1 MFSEPTPTFSHAPEF
16 RERHPVLNAALCC
29 VAFLPRSFVRRFSGA
44 HPESD
49 ATTALEITESDFYR
63 TAPEAASALWL
74 TVGVAWIG
82 FFLPLWDEPPAFT
95 GTVCAATG
103 AAALLRWRSAFSAWK
118 ARASLT
124 GYLPLVWSLED
135 QIALVRGLMY
145 RETARGT
152 RTAGEGRGAGL
163 LEKTLERTLPA
174 APAVPFV
181 PSVSSVS
188 SVPAASGGVASG
200 RASARALPSSDPDPA
215 PEAEAIARAKDLH
228 AALRA
233 AATGKTPRITPSEAA
248 RIRHV
253 VYGSG
258 FPWTR
263 RHAILLRGLRAT
275 DEARWHLPEWSDA
288 WLRNE
293 RRRGNEKTASG
304 RVHGVGGGEERL
316 IVREIGEVP
325 AGTVILGGTQTGK
338 GVVLTNLVSQSI
350 FWGRTTV
357 VVDPKSSPRM
367 WDLVRASAEAV
378 GKDAF
383 RFHPLAAD
391 SVAIDLLAGAKRAG
405 EIATRI
411 VDATGMEA
419 SDFRSYCLLAV
430 SVVCEAMMVLG
441 EGPTLRSIHYAVF
454 GAGGLESL
462 MTRLADRVVDPWIE
476 RYPAARER
484 LKALIPEEIPGRGG
498 KLGAGPAETLRKI
511 AFWEAFL
518 GPGAVKAPLCL
529 IESQAEELDKTDPD
543 EAATLR
549 GTVTMLWR
557 AMRAERAATLA
568 GERGNPAAARLEAEE
583 KAMSELV
590 SDFRHDVTHR
600 EKTISS
606 LRKPLSQLT
615 EGELGRLLSPSV
627 DRIDA
632 TVVTLE
638 RIVRG
643 RGILYASLDALKDR
657 DLADTVGRL
666 LLAGLVTL
674 AGDLYN
680 TASSG
685 THADPIELF
694 IDEVSNVANRP
705 LLEIAN
711 KGLEAGMHLTIVAQT
726 VNDLGIGMGSREMA
740 EAVLGNL
747 RNVIV
752 CNTEDRT
759 TQEWVCEH
767 VERVRVPVMTAGRS
781 ATTTRLGDRS
791 AAKSTRI
798 DAEEVPLVEP
808 ADLGTLPPQEAFVI
822 LSGAVWKVRFPQIRS
837 GVPARLALNAAGAPK
852 PARRFG
858 ERLRLAL
865 ARLLPRAARVR
876 IENAVA
882 AREAARWT
890 GEARTES
897 EWLKAN
903 G

>member
-1 MFSEPTPTFSHAPEF
+1 MSSESTSAHTPVHTPEF
-16 RERHPVLNAALCC
+16 RERHPVLNAALQG
-29 VAFLPRSFVRRFSGA
+29 AAYLPRSFVRRFSGG

-63 TAPEAASALWL
+63 TAPEAASAVWL

-82 FFLPLWDEPPAFT
+82 FFVPLWDEPLAFT
-95 GTVCAATG
+95 GTILAVT
-103 AAALLRWRSAFSAWK
+103 AAAAVLRWRSAFSAWK

-135 QIALVRGLMY
+135 QIALVRGLVN

-152 RTAGEGRGAGL
+152 RTAGEGRSAGL
-163 LEKTLERTLPA
+163 LEKTLEGTLPA
-174 APAVPFV
+174 APVV
-181 PSVSSVS
+181 PSVP
-188 SVPAASGGVASG
+188 SVPTTSLGVASG
-200 RASARALPSSDPDPA
+200 RASAGALPSSDPDPA

-263 RHAILLRGLRAT
+263 KHAILLRGLRAT

-391 SVAIDLLAGAKRAG
+391 SVAIDVLAGAKRAG

-484 LKALIPEEIPGRGG
+484 LKALNPEGIMGRGG

-638 RIVRG
+638 RIVRS

-781 ATTTRLGDRS
+781 ATTTHLGDRS

-798 DAEEVPLVEP
+798 DAEEVPLIEP

-837 GVPARLALNAAGAPK
+837 GVPARLALNAAGEPK
-852 PARRFG
+852 RKRRFG
-858 ERLRLAL
+858 ERLRWAL
-865 ARLLPRAARVR
+865 ARLLPRASRVR

-890 GEARTES
+890 GEARTEA

>member
-1 MFSEPTPTFSHAPEF
+1 MSSESTSAHTPVHTPEF
-16 RERHPVLNAALCC
+16 RERHPVLNAALQG
-29 VAFLPRSFVRRFSGA
+29 AAYLPRSFVRRFSGG

-95 GTVCAATG
+95 GTVLAVTASAAV
-103 AAALLRWRSAFSAWK
+103 LRWRSAFSAWK

-135 QIALVRGLMY
+135 QIALVRGLVN

-152 RTAGEGRGAGL
+152 RSAGEAQSTKL
-163 LEKTLERTLPA
+163 LEKTLKGTLPA
-174 APAVPFV
+174 APAVQSV
-181 PSVSSVS
+181 PSPVGISGVS
-188 SVPAASGGVASG
+188 AGM
-200 RASARALPSSDPDPA
+200 LPSSDPDPA

-263 RHAILLRGLRAT
+263 KHTILLRGLRAT
-275 DEARWHLPEWSDA
+275 DEARWQLPEWSDA

-293 RRRGNEKTASG
+293 RRRGHEKTASG

-350 FWGRTTV
+350 FLGRTTV

-391 SVAIDLLAGAKRAG
+391 SVAIDVLAGAKRAG

-476 RYPAARER
+476 RYPAAREQ
-484 LKALIPEEIPGRGG
+484 LKALNPEGITGRGG

-518 GPGAVKAPLCL
+518 GPGAVKAPLYL
-529 IESQAEELDKTDPD
+529 VESQAEELDKTDPD

-568 GERGNPAAARLEAEE
+568 GERGNPAASRLEAEE

-590 SDFRHDVTHR
+590 SDFRHDVMHR

-638 RIVRG
+638 RIVRS

-781 ATTTRLGDRS
+781 ATTTHLGDRS

-798 DAEEVPLVEP
+798 DAEEVPLIEP

-837 GVPARLALNAAGAPK
+837 GVPARLALNAAGEPK
-852 PARRFG
+852 RKRRFG
-858 ERLRLAL
+858 ERLRWAL
-865 ARLLPRAARVR
+865 ARLLPRASRVR

-890 GEARTES
+890 GEARTEA

>member
-1 MFSEPTPTFSHAPEF
+1 MSSESTSAHTPVHTPEF
-16 RERHPVLNAALCC
+16 RERHPVLNAALQG
-29 VAFLPRSFVRRFSGA
+29 AAYLPRSFVRRFSGG

-63 TAPEAASALWL
+63 TAPEAASAVWL

-82 FFLPLWDEPPAFT
+82 FFVPLWDEPLAFT
-95 GTVCAATG
+95 GTVLAVT
-103 AAALLRWRSAFSAWK
+103 AAAAVLRWRSAFSAWK

-135 QIALVRGLMY
+135 QIALVRGLVN

-152 RTAGEGRGAGL
+152 RTAGEGRSAGL
-163 LEKTLERTLPA
+163 LEKTLEGTLPA
-174 APAVPFV
+174 APVV
-181 PSVSSVS
+181 PSVP
-188 SVPAASGGVASG
+188 SVPTTSLGVASG
-200 RASARALPSSDPDPA
+200 RASAGALPSSDPDPA

-263 RHAILLRGLRAT
+263 KHAILLRGLRAT

-391 SVAIDLLAGAKRAG
+391 SVAIDVLAGAKRAG

-484 LKALIPEEIPGRGG
+484 LKALNPEGIMGRGG

-638 RIVRG
+638 RIVRS

-781 ATTTRLGDRS
+781 ATTTHLGDRS

-798 DAEEVPLVEP
+798 DAEEVPLIEP

-837 GVPARLALNAAGAPK
+837 GVPARLALNAAGEPK
-852 PARRFG
+852 RKRRFG
-858 ERLRLAL
+858 ERLRWAL
-865 ARLLPRAARVR
+865 ARLLPRASRVR

-890 GEARTES
+890 GEARTEA

>member
-1 MFSEPTPTFSHAPEF
+1 M
-16 RERHPVLNAALCC
+16 
-29 VAFLPRSFVRRFSGA
+29 
-44 HPESD
+44 
-49 ATTALEITESDFYR
+49 
-63 TAPEAASALWL
+63 WL

-82 FFLPLWDEPPAFT
+82 FFVPLWDEPLAFT
-95 GTVCAATG
+95 GTVLAVT
-103 AAALLRWRSAFSAWK
+103 AAAAVLRWRSAFSAWK

-135 QIALVRGLMY
+135 QIALVRGLVN

-152 RTAGEGRGAGL
+152 RTAGEGRSAGL
-163 LEKTLERTLPA
+163 LEKTLEGTLPA
-174 APAVPFV
+174 APVV
-181 PSVSSVS
+181 PSVP
-188 SVPAASGGVASG
+188 SVPTTSLGVASG
-200 RASARALPSSDPDPA
+200 RASAGALPSSDPDPA

-263 RHAILLRGLRAT
+263 KHAILLRGLRAT

-391 SVAIDLLAGAKRAG
+391 SVAIDVLAGAKRAG

-484 LKALIPEEIPGRGG
+484 LKALNPEGIMGRGG

-638 RIVRG
+638 RIVRS

-781 ATTTRLGDRS
+781 ATTTHLGDRS

-798 DAEEVPLVEP
+798 DAEEVPLIEP

-837 GVPARLALNAAGAPK
+837 GVPARLALNAAGEPK
-852 PARRFG
+852 RKRRFG
-858 ERLRLAL
+858 ERLRWAL
-865 ARLLPRAARVR
+865 ARLLPRASRVR

-890 GEARTES
+890 GEARTEA

>member
-1 MFSEPTPTFSHAPEF
+1 MFSEPTPTSSHAPEF

-29 VAFLPRSFVRRFSGA
+29 AAFLPRSFVRRFSGGY
-44 HPESD
+44 PESD

-82 FFLPLWDEPPAFT
+82 FFIPFWDEPLALT
-95 GTVCAATG
+95 GTVWAATG
-103 AAALLRWRSAFSAWK
+103 AWAVLRWRSAFSAWK

-152 RTAGEGRGAGL
+152 RTAGEGRSAGL
-163 LEKTLERTLPA
+163 LEKTLEGTLPA
-174 APAVPFV
+174 APAVPSV
-181 PSVSSVS
+181 P
-188 SVPAASGGVASG
+188 SVPAASGGLASG
-200 RASARALPSSDPDPA
+200 RASAGTLPSSDPDPA

-275 DEARWHLPEWSDA
+275 DETRWHLPEWSDA

-411 VDATGMEA
+411 VDAAGMEA

-476 RYPAARER
+476 RYPAAREH
-484 LKALIPEEIPGRGG
+484 LKALDPEGITGRGG

-615 EGELGRLLSPSV
+615 EGELGRLLSPCV

-638 RIVRG
+638 RIVRS

-685 THADPIELF
+685 THADPVELF

-781 ATTTRLGDRS
+781 AATTRLGDRS
-791 AAKSTRI
+791 ATKSTRI
-798 DAEEVPLVEP
+798 DAEEVPLIEP

-837 GVPARLALNAAGAPK
+837 GVPARLALNAAGEPK
-852 PARRFG
+852 RKRRFG
-858 ERLRLAL
+858 ERLRWAL
-865 ARLLPRAARVR
+865 ARLLPRASRVR

-897 EWLKAN
+897 EWLRAN

>member
-1 MFSEPTPTFSHAPEF
+1 MSSESTSAHTPVHTPEF
-16 RERHPVLNAALCC
+16 RERHPVLNAALQG
-29 VAFLPRSFVRRFSGA
+29 AAYLPRSFVRRFSGG

-82 FFLPLWDEPPAFT
+82 FFVPLWDEPPALT
-95 GTVCAATG
+95 GTVLTVTG
-103 AAALLRWRSAFSAWK
+103 AAAVLRWRSAFSAWK

-135 QIALVRGLMY
+135 QIALVRGLVN

-152 RTAGEGRGAGL
+152 RSAGEARSTEL
-163 LEKTLERTLPA
+163 LEKTLKGTLPA
-174 APAVPFV
+174 APAVQSV
-181 PSVSSVS
+181 PSATALS
-188 SVPAASGGVASG
+188 AGASG
-200 RASARALPSSDPDPA
+200 DPDPA

-263 RHAILLRGLRAT
+263 KHTILLRGLRAT
-275 DEARWHLPEWSDA
+275 DEARWQLPEWSDA

-293 RRRGNEKTASG
+293 RRRGHEKTASG

-391 SVAIDLLAGAKRAG
+391 SVAIDVLAGAKRAG

-476 RYPAARER
+476 RYPAAREQ
-484 LKALIPEEIPGRGG
+484 LKALNPEGITGRGG

-518 GPGAVKAPLCL
+518 GPGAVKAPLYL
-529 IESQAEELDKTDPD
+529 VESQAEELDKTDPD

-568 GERGNPAAARLEAEE
+568 GERGNPAASRLEAEE

-590 SDFRHDVTHR
+590 SDFRHDVMHR

-638 RIVRG
+638 RIVRS

-781 ATTTRLGDRS
+781 ATTTHLGDRS

-798 DAEEVPLVEP
+798 DAEEVPLIEP

-837 GVPARLALNAAGAPK
+837 GVPARLALNAAGEPK
-852 PARRFG
+852 RKRRFG
-858 ERLRLAL
+858 ERLRWAL
-865 ARLLPRAARVR
+865 ARLLPRASRVR

-890 GEARTES
+890 GEARTEA

>member
-1 MFSEPTPTFSHAPEF
+1 MFSEPTPTSSHTPEF
-16 RERHPVLNAALCC
+16 RERHPVLNAALRC
-29 VAFLPRSFVRRFSGA
+29 ATFLPRSFVRRFSGG

-82 FFLPLWDEPPAFT
+82 FFIPFWDEPLALT
-95 GTVCAATG
+95 GTVWAATG
-103 AAALLRWRSAFSAWK
+103 AWAVLRWRSAFSAWK

-152 RTAGEGRGAGL
+152 RSAGEGRSAGL
-163 LEKTLERTLPA
+163 LEKTLEGTLPA
-174 APAVPFV
+174 APAVPSV
-181 PSVSSVS
+181 PSV
-188 SVPAASGGVASG
+188 PATSGGLASG
-200 RASARALPSSDPDPA
+200 RASAGALPSSDPDPA

-275 DEARWHLPEWSDA
+275 DETRWHLPEWSDA

-316 IVREIGEVP
+316 VVREIGEVP

-411 VDATGMEA
+411 VDAAGMEA

-476 RYPAARER
+476 RYPAAREH
-484 LKALIPEEIPGRGG
+484 LKALDPEGITGRGG

-638 RIVRG
+638 RIVRS

-685 THADPIELF
+685 THADPVELF

-767 VERVRVPVMTAGRS
+767 VECVRVPVMTAGRS
-781 ATTTRLGDRS
+781 AATTRLGDRS
-791 AAKSTRI
+791 ATKSTRI
-798 DAEEVPLVEP
+798 DAEEVPLIEP

-837 GVPARLALNAAGAPK
+837 GVPARLALNAAGEPK
-852 PARRFG
+852 RKRRFG
-858 ERLRLAL
+858 ERLRWAL
-865 ARLLPRAARVR
+865 ARLLPRASRVR

-890 GEARTES
+890 GEARTET

>member
-1 MFSEPTPTFSHAPEF
+1 MSSESTSAHTPEF
-16 RERHPVLNAALCC
+16 RERHPVLNAALQG
-29 VAFLPRSFVRRFSGA
+29 AAYLPRSFVRRFSGG

-82 FFLPLWDEPPAFT
+82 FFMPLWDEPPAFT
-95 GTVCAATG
+95 GTVLAVTASAAV
-103 AAALLRWRSAFSAWK
+103 LRWRSAFSAWK

-135 QIALVRGLMY
+135 QIALVRGLVN

-152 RTAGEGRGAGL
+152 RSGGEARSTEF
-163 LEKTLERTLPA
+163 LEKTLKGTLPA
-174 APAVPFV
+174 APAVQSV
-181 PSVSSVS
+181 PSVPSPVGVS
-188 SVPAASGGVASG
+188 GVSEASG
-200 RASARALPSSDPDPA
+200 ASAGAQPSGDPDPA

-263 RHAILLRGLRAT
+263 KHAILLRGLRAT

-391 SVAIDLLAGAKRAG
+391 SVAIDVLAGAKRAG

-476 RYPAARER
+476 RYPAAREQ
-484 LKALIPEEIPGRGG
+484 LKALNPEGITGRGG

-518 GPGAVKAPLCL
+518 GPGAVKAPLYL
-529 IESQAEELDKTDPD
+529 VESRAEELDKTDPD

-638 RIVRG
+638 RIVRS

-781 ATTTRLGDRS
+781 ATTTHLGDRS

-798 DAEEVPLVEP
+798 DAEEVPLIEP

-837 GVPARLALNAAGAPK
+837 GVPARLALNAAGEPK
-852 PARRFG
+852 RKRRFG
-858 ERLRLAL
+858 ERLRWAL
-865 ARLLPRAARVR
+865 ARLLPRASRVR

-890 GEARTES
+890 GEARTEA

>member
-1 MFSEPTPTFSHAPEF
+1 MFSEPTPTSSHTPEF
-16 RERHPVLNAALCC
+16 RERHPALNAALRC
-29 VAFLPRSFVRRFSGA
+29 ATLLPRSFVRRFSGG

-82 FFLPLWDEPPAFT
+82 FFIPFWDEPLALT
-95 GTVCAATG
+95 GTVWAATG
-103 AAALLRWRSAFSAWK
+103 AWAVLRWRSAFSAWK

-152 RTAGEGRGAGL
+152 RTAGEGRSAGL
-163 LEKTLERTLPA
+163 LEKTLQGTLPA
-174 APAVPFV
+174 APSV
-181 PSVSSVS
+181 PSV
-188 SVPAASGGVASG
+188 PATSGGLASG
-200 RASARALPSSDPDPA
+200 RASAGALPSSDPDPA

-316 IVREIGEVP
+316 VVREIGEVP

-411 VDATGMEA
+411 VDAAGMEA

-484 LKALIPEEIPGRGG
+484 LKALDPEGITGRGG

-638 RIVRG
+638 RIVRS

-767 VERVRVPVMTAGRS
+767 VECVRVPVMTAGRS
-781 ATTTRLGDRS
+781 AATTRLGDRS
-791 AAKSTRI
+791 ATKSTRI
-798 DAEEVPLVEP
+798 DAEEVPLIEP

-837 GVPARLALNAAGAPK
+837 GVPARLALNAAGEPK
-852 PARRFG
+852 RKRRFG
-858 ERLRLAL
+858 ERLRWAL
-865 ARLLPRAARVR
+865 ARLLPRASRVR

-890 GEARTES
+890 GEARTET

>member
-1 MFSEPTPTFSHAPEF
+1 MFSEPTPTSSHAPEF
-16 RERHPVLNAALCC
+16 RERHPALNAALRC
-29 VAFLPRSFVRRFSGA
+29 ATFLPRSFVRRFSGG

-82 FFLPLWDEPPAFT
+82 FFIPFWDEPLALT
-95 GTVCAATG
+95 GTVWAATG
-103 AAALLRWRSAFSAWK
+103 AWAVLRWRSAFSAWK

-152 RTAGEGRGAGL
+152 RTAGEGRSAGL
-163 LEKTLERTLPA
+163 LEKTLEGTLPA
-174 APAVPFV
+174 APAVPSV
-181 PSVSSVS
+181 PSV
-188 SVPAASGGVASG
+188 PATSGGLASG
-200 RASARALPSSDPDPA
+200 RASAGALPSSDPDPA

-378 GKDAF
+378 GKDAL

-411 VDATGMEA
+411 VDAAGMEA

-484 LKALIPEEIPGRGG
+484 LKALDPEGITGRGG

-685 THADPIELF
+685 THADPVELF

-767 VERVRVPVMTAGRS
+767 VECVRVPVMTAGRS
-781 ATTTRLGDRS
+781 AATTRLGDRS
-791 AAKSTRI
+791 ATKSTRI
-798 DAEEVPLVEP
+798 DAEEVPLIEP

-837 GVPARLALNAAGAPK
+837 GVPARLALNAAGEPK
-852 PARRFG
+852 RKRRFG
-858 ERLRLAL
+858 ERLRWAL
-865 ARLLPRAARVR
+865 ARLLPRASRVR

-890 GEARTES
+890 GEARTET

>member
-1 MFSEPTPTFSHAPEF
+1 MTSEPTPFSAHAPEF
-16 RERHPVLNAALCC
+16 RERHPVLNAALRG
-29 VAFLPRSFVRRFSGA
+29 ATFFPRGLVRRFSGG

-49 ATTALEITESDFYR
+49 ATTALEIAESDFYR
-63 TAPEAASALWL
+63 TAPEAASAVWL
-74 TVGVAWIG
+74 TIGVAWIG
-82 FFLPLWDEPPAFT
+82 FFIPLWDEPLALT
-95 GTVCAATG
+95 GTIWAATG
-103 AAALLRWRSAFSAWK
+103 AGAALRWRSARAAWK

-135 QIALVRGLMY
+135 QIALVRGLMH

-152 RTAGEGRGAGL
+152 RSAGDSRSTVL
-163 LEKTLERTLPA
+163 LEQALARTLPK
-174 APAVPFV
+174 APTSPDAPSSV
-181 PSVSSVS
+181 PSVTPLGSNS
-188 SVPAASGGVASG
+188 
-200 RASARALPSSDPDPA
+200 DPA
-215 PEAEAIARAKDLH
+215 PDAEVIARAKDLH

-233 AATGKTPRITPSEAA
+233 AASGETPRITPSESA

-253 VYGSG
+253 VYGTG

-263 RHAILLRGLRAT
+263 RHAILLRSLRAA

-293 RRRGNEKTASG
+293 RRRGPEKTASG
-304 RVHGVGGGEERL
+304 RVHGVGGGEDRP

-350 FWGRTTV
+350 FWGRTTI

-391 SVAIDLLAGAKRAG
+391 SVAIDVLAGAKRAG

-441 EGPTLRSIHYAVF
+441 EGPTLRSVHYAIF

-484 LKALIPEEIPGRGG
+484 LEALEPEGIVGRGG

-518 GPGAVKAPLCL
+518 GPGAVKAPLFL
-529 IESQAEELDKTDPD
+529 VEPQAEELDKTDPD
-543 EAATLR
+543 EAVALF

-557 AMRAERAATLA
+557 AMRAERTATLA

-615 EGELGRLLSPSV
+615 EGELGRLLSPCV

-685 THADPIELF
+685 THADPVELF

-726 VNDLGIGMGSREMA
+726 VNDLGIGMGRREMA

-781 ATTTRLGDRS
+781 AATTRLGDRS
-791 AAKSTRI
+791 VAESTRI
-798 DAEEVPLVEP
+798 DAEEVPLVKP

-837 GVPARLALNAAGAPK
+837 GVPARLALNAAGEPK
-852 PARRFG
+852 PQRRFG
-858 ERLRLAL
+858 ERLRYAL

-890 GEARTES
+890 GEARTEA

>member
-1 MFSEPTPTFSHAPEF
+1 MSSESTSAHTPVHTPEF
-16 RERHPVLNAALCC
+16 RERHPVLNAALQG
-29 VAFLPRSFVRRFSGA
+29 AAYLPRSFVRRFSGA

-103 AAALLRWRSAFSAWK
+103 AAAVLRWRSAFSAWK

-152 RTAGEGRGAGL
+152 RTAGEGRSAGL
-163 LEKTLERTLPA
+163 LEKTLEGTLPA
-174 APAVPFV
+174 APVV
-181 PSVSSVS
+181 PSVP
-188 SVPAASGGVASG
+188 SVPTTSLGVASG
-200 RASARALPSSDPDPA
+200 RASAGALPSSDPDPA

-275 DEARWHLPEWSDA
+275 DEARWQLPEWSDA

-391 SVAIDLLAGAKRAG
+391 SVAIDVLAGAKRAG

-476 RYPAARER
+476 RYPAAREQ
-484 LKALIPEEIPGRGG
+484 LKALNPEGITGRGG

-518 GPGAVKAPLCL
+518 GPGAVKAPLYL
-529 IESQAEELDKTDPD
+529 VESQAEELDKTDPD

-568 GERGNPAAARLEAEE
+568 GERGNPAASRLEAEE

-590 SDFRHDVTHR
+590 SDFRHDVMHR

-638 RIVRG
+638 RIVRS

-781 ATTTRLGDRS
+781 ATTTHLGDRS

-798 DAEEVPLVEP
+798 DAEEVPLIEP

-837 GVPARLALNAAGAPK
+837 GVPARLALNAAGEPK
-852 PARRFG
+852 RKRRFG
-858 ERLRLAL
+858 ERLRWAL
-865 ARLLPRAARVR
+865 ARLLPRASRVR

-890 GEARTES
+890 GEARTEA

>member
-1 MFSEPTPTFSHAPEF
+1 MFSEPTPTSSHTPEF
-16 RERHPVLNAALCC
+16 RERHPVLNAALRC
-29 VAFLPRSFVRRFSGA
+29 VTFLPRSFVRRFSGG

-82 FFLPLWDEPPAFT
+82 FFIPFWDEPLALT
-95 GTVCAATG
+95 GTVWAATG
-103 AAALLRWRSAFSAWK
+103 AWAVLRWRSAFSAWK

-152 RTAGEGRGAGL
+152 RSAGEGRSAGL
-163 LEKTLERTLPA
+163 LEKTIEGTLPA
-174 APAVPFV
+174 APAVPSV
-181 PSVSSVS
+181 P
-188 SVPAASGGVASG
+188 SVPAASGGLASGVASAG
-200 RASARALPSSDPDPA
+200 ALPSSDPDPA

-275 DEARWHLPEWSDA
+275 DETRWHLPEWSDA

-498 KLGAGPAETLRKI
+498 KLGAGPADTLRKI

-518 GPGAVKAPLCL
+518 GPGAVKAPLHL
-529 IESQAEELDKTDPD
+529 IEPEAEALDKTDPD

-638 RIVRG
+638 RIVRS

-685 THADPIELF
+685 THADPVELF

-767 VERVRVPVMTAGRS
+767 VECVRVPVMTAGRS
-781 ATTTRLGDRS
+781 AATTRLGDRS
-791 AAKSTRI
+791 ATKSTRI
-798 DAEEVPLVEP
+798 DAEEVPLIEP

-822 LSGAVWKVRFPQIRS
+822 LSGAVWKVRFPQNRS
-837 GVPARLALNAAGAPK
+837 GVPARLALNAAGEPK
-852 PARRFG
+852 RKRRFG
-858 ERLRLAL
+858 ERLRWAL
-865 ARLLPRAARVR
+865 ARLLPRASRVR

-890 GEARTES
+890 GEARTET